1 MANNL
6 YIAATGPG
14 SGKITLVLGV
24 METLSRSIQNI
35 GFFRPVIKAVEP
47 PDNAIQLVLKRYN
60 PGLSYADT
68 YGCSYAEARGKIA
81 RGQTKELLDDILSKY
96 KQLESQFDFVLCEG
110 TDYSGVS
117 TALEFDFNADV
128 ASNLGC
134 PVMIVVNGDARD
146 PADLPDAVGAATK
159 ALEAR
164 HCAVAA
170 AVVNKIAPEQM
181 KAAAAAFAADETGSE
196 KIYLLPADESLE
208 RSTVGDVVTALG
220 ARLLSGGPDIL
231 NREVLDCRVAAMQL
245 PHFLDRI
252 SDGTL
257 VITPGDR
264 ADIQLGSAA
273 IAVSEGAPSLAGIVI
288 TDGIAVSPQIVKVVE
303 GLPEFS
309 LPVMLVDDDAYAV
322 VAKVHAASPG
332 IALDNERKIAR
343 ALGLFE
349 SHIDGKAFIEQIAEF
364 KSETV
369 TPIMF
374 QYRLIEQAKT
384 EPRHIVLAEGAEDR
398 ILRAAEILL
407 RRKVC
412 DLTLLGEE
420 AEIKRKT
427 AALGLDIT
435 GARVVDQARSEW
447 LDDFVQTFFELRK
460 KKGITI
466 EMAQDAVQD
475 PSTFGTLMVYKGYVD
490 GMVSGAVHSTANTIR
505 PSLQIIKTKPGCS
518 IVSSVFL
525 MCLADRVLVYG
536 DCAVNPDPDA
546 QQLAEIAV
554 SSADTARQFGIE
566 PRVAMCSY
574 SSGTSGKGKDVDK
587 VREATE
593 LARKAR
599 PDLKI
604 EGPIQYDAAVDAGV
618 AKTKMPDSEVAGRA
632 TVFIFPDLNT
642 GNNLYKAVQRSS
654 GAVAIGPVLQ
664 GLKKPVNDLSRGCL
678 VTDIVNTVAVT
689 AIMAQTEAV
698 KGNS

>member
-1 MANNL
+1 MSNSL
-6 YIAATGPG
+6 YIAATGPE

-24 METLSRSIQNI
+24 MEALCRSTHKI
-35 GFFRPVIKAVEP
+35 GFFRPVINAVEP
-47 PDNAIQLVLKRYN
+47 RDNDIQLVLNRYN
-60 PGLSYADT
+60 PGLSYEDT
-68 YGCSYAEARGKIA
+68 YGCTYAEARARIA
-81 RGQTKELLDDILSKY
+81 KGQSKDLLDDILSKY
-96 KQLESQFDFVLCEG
+96 KQLESKCDFVLCEG
-110 TDYSGVS
+110 TDYTGVS
-117 TALEFDFNADV
+117 AALEFGFNAEV
-128 ASNLGC
+128 ASNLDC
-134 PVMIVVNGDARD
+134 PVMIVVNGKERDA
-146 PADLPDAVGAATK
+146 ADLPDAVGTATK

-170 AVVNKIAPEQM
+170 AVVTRIAPDQV
-181 KAAAAAFAADETGSE
+181 KAVEAAFAADETVSE
-196 KIYLLPADESLE
+196 KVYLLPADENLE
-208 RSTVGDVVTALG
+208 KPTIGDVVAALNTE
-220 ARLLSGGPDIL
+220 LLNGDADSL
-231 NREVLDCRVAAMQL
+231 KREVLDCKVASMHL
-245 PHFLDRI
+245 PPFLDRI

-257 VITPGDR
+257 VITSGDR

-273 IAVSEGAPSLAGIVI
+273 IAISEGAPSLAGVVI
-288 TDGIAVSPQIVKVVE
+288 TDGIDVSPQIVKVIE
-303 GLPEFS
+303 GMPEFS
-309 LPVMLVDDDAYAV
+309 LPVMLVDDDAYMAA
-322 VAKVHAASPG
+322 AKVNAASTL
-332 IALDNERKIAR
+332 IAPDNERKIAR

-349 SHIDGKAFIEQIAEF
+349 SHIDGKAFIEQLAEL
-364 KSETV
+364 KSNTV

-374 QYRLIEQAKT
+374 QYKLVEQAKAK
-384 EPRHIVLAEGAEDR
+384 PKHIVLAEGAEER

-412 DLTLLGEE
+412 DLSLLGDE
-420 AEIKRKT
+420 AEIKRKA
-427 AALGLDIT
+427 AALSLDIT
-435 GARVVDQARSEW
+435 GARIVDQAKTEW
-447 LDDFVQTFFELRK
+447 FNEFVETFYELRK

-475 PSTFGTLMVYKGYVD
+475 PSTFGTLMVHKGYVD

-505 PSLQIIKTKPGCS
+505 PSLQIIKTKPNCS
-518 IVSSVFL
+518 IVSSIFL

-536 DCAVNPDPDA
+536 DCAVNPNPNA
-546 QQLAEIAV
+546 QQLADIAI

-574 SSGTSGKGKDVDK
+574 SSGTSGKGEDVDK

-618 AKTKMPDSEVAGRA
+618 AKTKMPDSEVAGHA

-664 GLKKPVNDLSRGCL
+664 GLNKPVNDLSRGCL

-689 AIMAQTEAV
+689 AIMAQMD
-698 KGNS
+698 

>member
-1 MANNL
+1 MSNSL
-6 YIAATGPG
+6 YIAATGPE
-14 SGKITLVLGV
+14 SGKIALVLGV
-24 METLSRSIQNI
+24 MEALSRSTQKI
-35 GFFRPVIKAVEP
+35 GFFRPVIKTVDP
-47 PDNAIQLVLKRYN
+47 PDNDIRLILKRYN
-60 PGLSYADT
+60 PDLAYDDT
-68 YGCSYAEARGKIA
+68 YFCTYAQARQRIA
-81 RGQTKELLDDILSKY
+81 RGQQRELLDDIVNKY
-96 KQLESQFDFVLCEG
+96 KQLENQCDFVLCEG
-110 TDYSGVS
+110 TDYTNVS
-117 TALEFDFNADV
+117 SALEFGFNAEV

-134 PVMIVVNGDARD
+134 PVMIVVNGNARD
-146 PADLPDAVGAATK
+146 PTDLPDAVIAASK

-170 AVVNKIAPEQM
+170 AVVNKIAPDQM
-181 KAAAAAFAADETGSE
+181 KAAEAALAAEEFVTE
-196 KIYLLPADESLE
+196 KIYLLPADECLGKP
-208 RSTVGDVVTALG
+208 TVGDVVKVLD
-220 ARLLSGGPDIL
+220 ARLLSGDRDDL
-231 NREVLDCRVAAMQL
+231 NREVLACILAATQL

-273 IAVSEGAPSLAGIVI
+273 IAVSEGPPSLAGMVI
-288 TDGIAVSPQIVKVVE
+288 TDGIAVSPQVARVIQ
-303 GLPEFS
+303 GLPECS
-309 LPVMLVDDDAYAV
+309 LPVMLVEDDAFAV
-322 VAKVHAASPG
+322 AAKVKAASPG
-332 IALDNERKIAR
+332 IAPDNDRKIAR

-349 SHIDGKAFIEQIAEF
+349 SHIDGKALVENLAEF

-374 QYRLIEQAKT
+374 QYGLIEQAKT
-384 EPRHIVLAEGAEDR
+384 KPRHIVLAEGAEDR
-398 ILRAAEILL
+398 ILRAADILL

-420 AEIKRKT
+420 AEIKRKA

-435 GARVVDQARSEW
+435 GARLVDQAESAW
-447 LDDFVQTFFELRK
+447 LDDFVQTYFELRK
-460 KKGITI
+460 NKGITI
-466 EMAQDAVQD
+466 EMALDAFQD
-475 PSTFGTLMVYKGYVD
+475 PSTFGTMMVYKGYVD

-536 DCAVNPDPDA
+536 DCAINPDPNA
-546 QQLAEIAV
+546 QELAEIAI
-554 SSADTARQFGIE
+554 SSADTARRFGIE

-574 SSGTSGKGKDVDK
+574 SSGTSGKGEDVDK
-587 VREATE
+587 VREATK

-604 EGPIQYDAAVDAGV
+604 EGPIQYDAAVDAAV

-654 GAVAIGPVLQ
+654 GAVAIGPILQ
-664 GLKKPVNDLSRGCL
+664 GLNKPVNDLSRGCL

-689 AIMAQTEAV
+689 AILAQAD
-698 KGNS
+698 